1 MCDHIRCEAHGG
13 FLRELQGLDSMLHCT
28 WGIRNLARE
37 KTPNFGRPH
46 CIVWKKLL
54 LLSNAKKWKT
64 EQEEMKKRWKS
75 KIACWCYKVMGG
87 LKVYSDMPKPC
98 NQSAKRLKG
107 RDTRAYCAS
116 QWHHSWVRGKG
127 DREIPSFPSGVK
139 KAKVDIDCH
148 VAMWEDCTEG
158 LPALA
163 PSIAI
168 RAEMSAYIFI

>member
-1 MCDHIRCEAHGG
+1 MGG
-13 FLRELQGLDSMLHCT
+13 FSESYRALIQCFIALGVS
-28 WGIRNLARE
+28 GIWLV
-37 KTPNFGRPH
+37 KRPP
-46 CIVWKKLL
+46 ILGGPTVSSEKLL
-54 LLSNAKKWKT
+54 LLSNAQKWKT

-75 KIACWCYKVMGG
+75 KIVCWCYKVMGG
-87 LKVYSDMPKPC
+87 LKGYSDMPKPC

-139 KAKVDIDCH
+139 KAKVDVDCH
-148 VAMWEDCTEG
+148 VAMWEDCAEG

>member
-1 MCDHIRCEAHGG
+1 MCDHIHCEAHGG
-13 FLRELQGLDSMLHCT
+13 FLRELQGLHCT

-37 KTPNFGRPH
+37 KTPNFGGPH
-46 CIVWKKLL
+46 CIVWKIAVTVKCSKMENRAL
-54 LLSNAKKWKT
+54 
-64 EQEEMKKRWKS
+64 KKRWKS
-75 KIACWCYKVMGG
+75 KIVCWCYKVMGG
-87 LKVYSDMPKPC
+87 LKGYSDMPKPC

-139 KAKVDIDCH
+139 KAKVDVDCH